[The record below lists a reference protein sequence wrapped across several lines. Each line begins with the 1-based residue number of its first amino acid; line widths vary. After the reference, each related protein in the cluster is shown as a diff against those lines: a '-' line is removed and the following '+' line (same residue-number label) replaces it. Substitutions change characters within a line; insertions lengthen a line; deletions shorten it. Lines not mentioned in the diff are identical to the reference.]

1 MRNAALLQPIGASTR
16 NFGVG
21 DLPITG
27 SRSVS
32 SHGVYSSN
40 FSSPS
45 KTTSRVPSYTEDF
58 TDSAT
63 QPRTR
68 SDHLQNRLPPVACLQ
83 RVSQPPSKNPKNLF
97 HRNNF
102 LHPYSIKTASDLSVS
117 SALGL
122 RTRRRLRRWPMRR
135 LGRRRKRL
143 LPRARLPRRRNTGD
157 LFLTA
162 FLIGSRNTNINT
174 NNINDNNIVQ

>member
-1 MRNAALLQPIGASTR
+1 MLQEMRNAALLQPIGASTR

-68 SDHLQNRLPPVACLQ
+68 SPKSASSSSLSSKSVATAIEE
-83 RVSQPPSKNPKNLF
+83 SQESIPSKQLPASV
-97 HRNNF
+97 
-102 LHPYSIKTASDLSVS
+102 LHQN
-117 SALGL
+117 G
-122 RTRRRLRRWPMRR
+122 
-135 LGRRRKRL
+135 
-143 LPRARLPRRRNTGD
+143 
-157 LFLTA
+157 
-162 FLIGSRNTNINT
+162 
-174 NNINDNNIVQ
+174 Q